1 MKTLNRRRFLA
12 NLGIALSAAGLSTL
26 GLSACSNIAPQ
37 PFHLGKV
44 VKPPLGCQELLAR
57 DQRGDC

>member
-12 NLGIALSAAGLSTL
+12 SLGIALSAAGLSTL
-26 GLSACSNIAPQ
+26 GLSACSNIPPQ

-44 VKPPLGCQELLAR
+44 VNAPLGCQELLAR